1 MPYLTSASEIRS
13 LIAKYTHSKTL
24 WIDTEVADYQSRNP
38 RLSLIQILDN
48 PNDLSGEC
56 TCILDVLEK
65 TKLVNEFIEGIM
77 LNPEIEK
84 VFHNASYDLRFL
96 GKKKAK
102 NVTCTYQ
109 LAKKIPYYILPVPNY
124 RLETLAVKLCNF
136 QDIDKEQQSSE
147 WGQRPLSEEQIE
159 YAYLD
164 CIYLAQVHLH
174 LQQLIKQ
181 ISPSPASEDLLSLGE
196 RYIQVEEQLKLLKS
210 EYEHLQERMKS
221 AMQEQNLSETA
232 HLKLLNYERTTMKV
246 QFQELVKFAENQA
259 INLDFPISLTQKL
272 QKDLGMNL
280 EQLPLHID
288 KTSYFRLKPKNQ
300 DSQSADD

>member
-1 MPYLTSASEIRS
+1 MPYVTSASEIRS
-13 LIAKYTHSKTL
+13 LIAKYTQAKTL
-24 WIDTEVADYQSRNP
+24 WMDTEVADYQSRNS

-56 TCILDVLEK
+56 TYILDVLEK
-65 TKLVNEFIEGIM
+65 TKLVDEFIERVM
-77 LNPEIEK
+77 LNPTIEK
-84 VFHNASYDLRFL
+84 VFHNSSYDLRFL
-96 GKKKAK
+96 GKTKAK
-102 NVTCTYQ
+102 NITCTYKM
-109 LAKKIPYYILPVPNY
+109 AKQIPYYILPLPNY
-124 RLETLAVKLCNF
+124 QLKTLAIEICNF
-136 QDIDKEQQSSE
+136 QDIDKEQQSSD

-164 CIYLAQVHLH
+164 CIYLAQVYLR
-174 LQQLIKQ
+174 LQELMEQ

-246 QFQELVKFAENQA
+246 QFQELVKFLENQA

-280 EQLPLHID
+280 EQLPLQVD
-288 KTSYFRLKPKNQ
+288 KTSHFRLKPKNQ

>member
-56 TCILDVLEK
+56 TYILDVLEK
-65 TKLVNEFIEGIM
+65 TKLVDEFIERVM
-77 LNPEIEK
+77 LNPTVEK

-96 GKKKAK
+96 GKIRAK
-102 NVTCTYQ
+102 NITCTYKM
-109 LAKKIPYYILPVPNY
+109 AKKIPYYILPLPNY
-124 RLETLAVKLCNF
+124 QLKTLAIELCNF
-136 QDIDKEQQSSE
+136 QDVYKKQQSSD

-164 CIYLAQVHLH
+164 CIYLAQVHLR
-174 LQQLIKQ
+174 LQELMEQ

-196 RYIQVEEQLKLLKS
+196 RYIQVEEQLKILKS

-232 HLKLLNYERTTMKV
+232 HIKLLNYERTTMKV
-246 QFQELVKFAENQA
+246 QFQELAKFVENQA
-259 INLDFPISLTQKL
+259 INLDFPINLTQKL
-272 QKDLGMNL
+272 QKDLGINL
-280 EQLPLHID
+280 EELPLQID
-288 KTSYFRLKPKNQ
+288 KTSHFRLKSQNQ
-300 DSQSADD
+300 DSQSEDD